1 MSVIRYELTIRL
13 KTASPLHSGGIDEV
27 VNRLEEGKDR
37 QTVVRRFA
45 RDGRDRPILTGR
57 SVKGALRA
65 ACRRYLSGQ
74 PDGDIAAVL
83 NPAALRRL
91 WGDEGKKSAS
101 APLRAACLTVHTVE
115 LCPAGAD
122 GAVGTDGAA
131 GADGAAGELPSRMG
145 NAIDRYWG
153 SVADGALFEHEYLP
167 AGRPLEIVITAQA
180 GLPDG
185 VDVPAGAVEPATP
198 EQVET
203 LFGLFLGLFRSER
216 IAFGGRQGAGWGRVR
231 PDERPGAGFWT
242 LTRAPLGSC
251 DDLVSWLS
259 GGQDMA
265 GTITPVDCG
274 GPDRMRITVEWNSPT
289 GILVADPR
297 ISEAELERKRQEKE
311 KRERAAQEAGRSG
324 EQGDVRDDYVPARQ
338 MRTDTAQGERLVLP
352 GSSVRG
358 ALRSRASRIARTILA
373 ARHAPVEDWSDTD
386 VHDQLAGDPVLVRD
400 LFGSTE
406 QHGALTVLDTLA
418 VPGSSRLIPHNA
430 GDRWTGGVAGGAL
443 YGEEVHDAQW
453 GDLTLELNPGSF
465 SPRADADRRRAA
477 WCLLGLVLAELAAG
491 TLPLGS
497 RGTRGL
503 GQVEVTGIR
512 VEGGPSLGVEDW
524 VLAAPEEGGERS
536 GEEPLAAQILSHLRT
551 VNEGIA
557 ASPGA
562 GGGWTGWSSYLCDPE
577 EARDE

>member
-1 MSVIRYELTIRL
+1 MSVTRYELTIRVR
-13 KTASPLHSGGIDEV
+13 TASPLHSGGIDEV
-27 VNRLEEGKDR
+27 VNRTEEGRDR

-45 RDGRDRPILTGR
+45 RDGHDRPILTGR

-74 PDGDIAAVL
+74 PDAGVATVL
-83 NPAALRRL
+83 NPAVLRRL

-122 GAVGTDGAA
+122 GAVGT
-131 GADGAAGELPSRMG
+131 DGAAGELPSRMG

-203 LFGLFLGLFRSER
+203 LFELFLGLFRSER

-231 PDERPGAGFWT
+231 PDARPGAGFWT

-251 DDLVSWLS
+251 DDLVNWLS

-265 GTITPVDCG
+265 GTIDPVDCG

-324 EQGDVRDDYVPARQ
+324 EQGGVRDDYVPARQ

-373 ARHAPVEDWSDTD
+373 ARRAPVEDWSDTD
-386 VHDQLAGDPVLVRD
+386 VHAQLAGDPVLVRD

-453 GDLTLELNPGSF
+453 GELTLELNPGSF
-465 SPRADADRRRAA
+465 SPRADVNRRRAA

-491 TLPLGS
+491 ALPLGS

-524 VLAAPEEGGERS
+524 ALATPSQDGGA
-536 GEEPLAAQILSHLRT
+536 GAGLAEQILDRLRR
-551 VNEGIA
+551 VNKGIA

-562 GGGWTGWSSYLCDPE
+562 GDDWTGWSSYLCDPE

>member
-1 MSVIRYELTIRL
+1 MSVTRYELTIRVR
-13 KTASPLHSGGIDEV
+13 TASPLHSGGIDEV
-27 VNRLEEGKDR
+27 VNRTEEGRDR

-74 PDGDIAAVL
+74 PDAGVATVL
-83 NPAALRRL
+83 NPAVLRRL

-131 GADGAAGELPSRMG
+131 GELPSRMG

-167 AGRPLEIVITAQA
+167 EGRPLKIVITAQA

-185 VDVPAGAVEPATP
+185 VAVPAGAVEPATP

-203 LFGLFLGLFRSER
+203 LFELLLGLFGSER

-231 PDERPGAGFWT
+231 PDARPDTDFWT

-265 GTITPVDCG
+265 GTIVPVDCG

-324 EQGDVRDDYVPARQ
+324 EQGGVRDDYVPARQ

-373 ARHAPVEDWSDTD
+373 ARRAPVEDWSDTD
-386 VHDQLAGDPVLVRD
+386 VHAQLASDPVLVRD

-453 GDLTLELNPGSF
+453 GELTLELNPGSF
-465 SPRADADRRRAA
+465 SPRADVNRRRAA

-491 TLPLGS
+491 ALPLGS

-524 VLAAPEEGGERS
+524 ALPAPSQDGGAGAGLAE
-536 GEEPLAAQILSHLRT
+536 QILDRLRS
-551 VNEGIA
+551 VNEDIA

-562 GGGWTGWSSYLCDPE
+562 GDDWTGWSSYLCDPE

>member
-1 MSVIRYELTIRL
+1 MSVTRYELTIRVR
-13 KTASPLHSGGIDEV
+13 TASPLHSGGIDEV
-27 VNRLEEGKDR
+27 VNRTEEGRDR

-74 PDGDIAAVL
+74 PDAGVATVL

-122 GAVGTDGAA
+122 EAVGT
-131 GADGAAGELPSRMG
+131 DGAAGELPSRMG

-153 SVADGALFEHEYLP
+153 SAADGALFEHEYLP

-231 PDERPGAGFWT
+231 PDARPGAGFWT

-265 GTITPVDCG
+265 GTIVPVDCG

-324 EQGDVRDDYVPARQ
+324 EQGGVRDDYVPARQ

-352 GSSVRG
+352 GSSARVS
-358 ALRSRASRIARTILA
+358 LRSRASRIARTILA
-373 ARHAPVEDWSDTD
+373 ARRAPVEDWSDTD
-386 VHDQLAGDPVLVRD
+386 VHAQLAGDPVLVRD

-453 GDLTLELNPGSF
+453 GELTLELNPGSF
-465 SPRADADRRRAA
+465 SPRADVNRRRAA

-491 TLPLGS
+491 ALPLGS

-524 VLAAPEEGGERS
+524 ALAAPSQDGGA
-536 GEEPLAAQILSHLRT
+536 GAGLAEQILDRLRS
-551 VNEGIA
+551 VNEDIA

-562 GGGWTGWSSYLCDPE
+562 GDNWTGWSSYLCDPE

>member
-1 MSVIRYELTIRL
+1 MSVTRYELTIRVR
-13 KTASPLHSGGIDEV
+13 TASPLHSGGIDGV
-27 VNRLEEGKDR
+27 VNRTEEGRDR

-65 ACRRYLSGQ
+65 ACWRYLSGQ
-74 PDGDIAAVL
+74 PDGDVAAVL

-122 GAVGTDGAA
+122 GAVGT
-131 GADGAAGELPSRMG
+131 DGAAGELPSRMG

-203 LFGLFLGLFRSER
+203 LFELFLGLFRSER

-231 PDERPGAGFWT
+231 PDARPEAGFWT

-265 GTITPVDCG
+265 GTIVPVDCG

-297 ISEAELERKRQEKE
+297 LSEAELERKKQEKE
-311 KRERAAQEAGRSG
+311 KREKAAQKADQGGR
-324 EQGDVRDDYVPARQ
+324 QGDVRDDYVPAMQ
-338 MRTDTAQGERLVLP
+338 MCTDTAKGKRLVLP

-373 ARHAPVEDWSDTD
+373 ARHAPVADWSNTG
-386 VHDQLAGDPVLVRD
+386 VHDQLVADPVLVRD
-400 LFGSTE
+400 LFGFTE
-406 QHGALTVLDTLA
+406 
-418 VPGSSRLIPHNA
+418 
-430 GDRWTGGVAGGAL
+430 
-443 YGEEVHDAQW
+443 
-453 GDLTLELNPGSF
+453 
-465 SPRADADRRRAA
+465 
-477 WCLLGLVLAELAAG
+477 
-491 TLPLGS
+491 
-497 RGTRGL
+497 
-503 GQVEVTGIR
+503 
-512 VEGGPSLGVEDW
+512 
-524 VLAAPEEGGERS
+524 
-536 GEEPLAAQILSHLRT
+536 
-551 VNEGIA
+551 
-557 ASPGA
+557 
-562 GGGWTGWSSYLCDPE
+562 
-577 EARDE
+577 

>member
-45 RDGRDRPILTGR
+45 RDGNDRPILTGR

-74 PDGDIAAVL
+74 PDAGVAAVL
-83 NPAALRRL
+83 NARALRSL

-101 APLRAACLTVHTVE
+101 APLRAACLTVHTVPLIPE
-115 LCPAGAD
+115 ADDAGGAD
-122 GAVGTDGAA
+122 GT
-131 GADGAAGELPSRMG
+131 LPSRMG

-167 AGRPLEIVITAQA
+167 AGKPLTLVITAQA

-185 VDVPAGAVEPATP
+185 VAVPAGAVEPATP
-198 EQVET
+198 EQIET
-203 LFGLFLGLFRSER
+203 LFELLLGLFRSER
-216 IAFGGRQGAGWGRVR
+216 ISFGGRRGAGWGRVR
-231 PDERPGAGFWT
+231 PDARPEASFWT

-251 DDLVSWLS
+251 DDLVRWLS
-259 GGQDMA
+259 GGQNTA
-265 GTITPVDCG
+265 GEIAPVDCG

-297 ISEAELERKRQEKE
+297 ISETELKRKRQEKE
-311 KRERAAQEAGRSG
+311 KRERAAQEADQGG
-324 EQGDVRDDYVPARQ
+324 GQGDVRDDYVPAVQ
-338 MRTDTAQGERLVLP
+338 MRTDTAEGERLVLP

-373 ARHAPVEDWSDTD
+373 ARREPVDDWSNTG
-386 VHDQLAGDPVLVRD
+386 VHDQLAADPVLVRD

-406 QHGALTVLDTLA
+406 QRGALTVLDTLA
-418 VPGSSRLIPHNA
+418 VPRRKPRNIPHNA

-465 SPRADADRRRAA
+465 SPRADANRRRAA

-524 VLAAPEEGGERS
+524 ALAAPEEGGGKSVAE
-536 GEEPLAAQILSHLRT
+536 QILDRLRR
-551 VNEGIA
+551 VNKGIA

-562 GGGWTGWSSYLCDPE
+562 GDDWTGWSSYLCDPE
-577 EARDE
+577 EACDE

>member
-1 MSVIRYELTIRL
+1 MSVTRYELTIRVR
-13 KTASPLHSGGIDEV
+13 TASPLHSGGIDEV
-27 VNRLEEGKDR
+27 VNRTEEGRDR

-74 PDGDIAAVL
+74 PDAGVATVL

-101 APLRAACLTVHTVE
+101 APLRAACLTVHTVPLIPE
-115 LCPAGAD
+115 ADADKGGLDAG
-122 GAVGTDGAA
+122 
-131 GADGAAGELPSRMG
+131 LKSRMG

-203 LFGLFLGLFRSER
+203 LFELLLGLFGSER

-231 PDERPGAGFWT
+231 PDARPGAGFWT

-324 EQGDVRDDYVPARQ
+324 EQGGVRDDYVPARQ

-373 ARHAPVEDWSDTD
+373 ARRAPVEDWSDTD
-386 VHDQLAGDPVLVRD
+386 VHAQLAGDPVLVRD

-453 GDLTLELNPGSF
+453 GELTLELNPGSF
-465 SPRADADRRRAA
+465 SPRADVNRRRAA

-491 TLPLGS
+491 ALPLGS

-503 GQVEVTGIR
+503 GQVEVTGIK

-524 VLAAPEEGGERS
+524 ALAAPTQDGGA
-536 GEEPLAAQILSHLRT
+536 GAGLAGQILDRLRR
-551 VNEGIA
+551 VNKGIA

-562 GGGWTGWSSYLCDPE
+562 GDDWTGWSSYLCDPE
-577 EARDE
+577 EACDE

>member
-131 GADGAAGELPSRMG
+131 GELPSRMG

-231 PDERPGAGFWT
+231 PDARPGAGFWT

-324 EQGDVRDDYVPARQ
+324 EPDDVRDDYVPARQ
-338 MRTDTAQGERLVLP
+338 MRTDTAQDERLVLP

-465 SPRADADRRRAA
+465 SPRADADRHRAA

-491 TLPLGS
+491 ALPLGS

-503 GQVEVTGIR
+503 GQVKVTSIR

>member
-1 MSVIRYELTIRL
+1 MSVTRYELTIRVR
-13 KTASPLHSGGIDEV
+13 TASPLHSGGIDEV

-45 RDGRDRPILTGR
+45 RDGNDRPILTGR

-65 ACRRYLSGQ
+65 ACRRHLSGQ
-74 PDGDIAAVL
+74 PDAGVATVL
-83 NPAALRRL
+83 NPAALRSL

-122 GAVGTDGAA
+122 GTVD
-131 GADGAAGELPSRMG
+131 ADGAAGELPSRMG

-231 PDERPGAGFWT
+231 PDARPGAGFWT

-251 DDLVSWLS
+251 DDLVNWLS

-373 ARHAPVEDWSDTD
+373 ARRAPVEDWSDTD
-386 VHDQLAGDPVLVRD
+386 VHAQLAGDPVLVRD

-418 VPGSSRLIPHNA
+418 VPGSSRLVPHNA

-443 YGEEVHDAQW
+443 YGEEIHDAQW

-465 SPRADADRRRAA
+465 SPRADVNRRRAA

-491 TLPLGS
+491 ALPLGS

-524 VLAAPEEGGERS
+524 ELPAPSQDGGAGAGLAG
-536 GEEPLAAQILSHLRT
+536 QILDRLRS
-551 VNEGIA
+551 VNKGIA
-557 ASPGA
+557 ANPGA
-562 GGGWTGWSSYLCDPE
+562 GGDWTGWSSYLCDPE

>member
-1 MSVIRYELTIRL
+1 MSVTRYELTIRL
-13 KTASPLHSGGIDEV
+13 RTASPLHSGGIDEV
-27 VNRLEEGKDR
+27 VNRTEEGRDR

-74 PDGDIAAVL
+74 PDAGVAAVL
-83 NPAALRRL
+83 DPAALRRL

-101 APLRAACLTVHTVE
+101 APLRAACLTVHTVPLIPE
-115 LCPAGAD
+115 AGAD
-122 GAVGTDGAA
+122 KGGLDA
-131 GADGAAGELPSRMG
+131 GLKSRMG

-185 VDVPAGAVEPATP
+185 VAVPAGAVEPATP

-203 LFGLFLGLFRSER
+203 LFELLLGLFGSER

-231 PDERPGAGFWT
+231 PDARPEAGFWT

-259 GGQDMA
+259 GGQDTA

-297 ISEAELERKRQEKE
+297 RREAELERKRQEKE
-311 KRERAAQEAGRSG
+311 ARERAAQEAGRSG

-373 ARHAPVEDWSDTD
+373 ARRAPVEDWSDTD
-386 VHDQLAGDPVLVRD
+386 VHAQLAGDPVLVRD

-418 VPGSSRLIPHNA
+418 VPRSSRLIPHNA

-443 YGEEVHDAQW
+443 YGEEIHDAQW

-465 SPRADADRRRAA
+465 SPRADVNRRRAA

-491 TLPLGS
+491 ALPLGS

-524 VLAAPEEGGERS
+524 ALPAPSQDGGAGAGLAE
-536 GEEPLAAQILSHLRT
+536 QILDRLRR
-551 VNEGIA
+551 VNKGIA

-562 GGGWTGWSSYLCDPE
+562 GDDWTGWSSYLCDPE
-577 EARDE
+577 EACDE

>member
-131 GADGAAGELPSRMG
+131 GELPSRMG

-167 AGRPLEIVITAQA
+167 AGRPLELVITAQA

-231 PDERPGAGFWT
+231 PDARPGASFWA

-265 GTITPVDCG
+265 GTIVPVDCG
-274 GPDRMRITVEWNSPT
+274 GPDRMRITVKWNSPT

-297 ISEAELERKRQEKE
+297 RREAELERKRQEKE

-324 EQGDVRDDYVPARQ
+324 EPDDVRDDYVPARQ

-386 VHDQLAGDPVLVRD
+386 VHAQLAGDPVLVRD

-465 SPRADADRRRAA
+465 SPRADVNRRRAA

-491 TLPLGS
+491 ALPLGS

-524 VLAAPEEGGERS
+524 ALAAPSQDGGA
-536 GEEPLAAQILSHLRT
+536 GAGLAGQILDRLRS
-551 VNEGIA
+551 VNEDIV

-562 GGGWTGWSSYLCDPE
+562 GDDWTGWSSYLCDPE

>member
-1 MSVIRYELTIRL
+1 MSVTRYELTIRL

-65 ACRRYLSGQ
+65 ACRRHLEER
-74 PDGDIAAVL
+74 PNDAVAAVL
-83 NPAALRRL
+83 TPEALRRL

-101 APLRAACLTVHTVE
+101 APLRAACLTVHTVPLIPE
-115 LCPAGAD
+115 ADDAGGAD
-122 GAVGTDGAA
+122 GT
-131 GADGAAGELPSRMG
+131 LPSRMG

-167 AGRPLEIVITAQA
+167 AGKPLTLVITAQA

-185 VDVPAGAVEPATP
+185 VAVPAGAVEPATP
-198 EQVET
+198 EQIET
-203 LFGLFLGLFRSER
+203 LFELLLGLFRSER
-216 IAFGGRQGAGWGRVR
+216 ISFGGRRGAGWGRVR
-231 PDERPGAGFWT
+231 PDARPDADFWT
-242 LTRAPLGSC
+242 LTKAPLGSC

-265 GTITPVDCG
+265 GAITPVDCG
-274 GPDRMRITVEWNSPT
+274 GPDRMRITIAWNSPT

-297 ISEAELERKRQEKE
+297 LSEAELERKKQEKE
-311 KRERAAQEAGRSG
+311 KRERAAQEADQGG
-324 EQGDVRDDYVPARQ
+324 GQGDVRDDYVPAMQ
-338 MRTDTAQGERLVLP
+338 MCTDTAEGKRLVLP

-373 ARHAPVEDWSDTD
+373 ARREPVDDWSDTG
-386 VHDQLAGDPVLVRD
+386 VHDQLAADPVLVRD

-406 QHGALTVLDTLA
+406 QRGALTVLDTLA
-418 VPGSSRLIPHNA
+418 ASNGASRNIPHNA

-453 GDLTLELNPGSF
+453 GDLTLELDPNSF
-465 SPRADADRRRAA
+465 SPQANVDRRKAA

-503 GQVEVTGIR
+503 GQVRVTGIR
-512 VEGGPSLGVEDW
+512 IAGGSSLGVEDW
-524 VLAAPEEGGERS
+524 SAPEKGGGGSSEK
-536 GEEPLAAQILSHLRT
+536 PLAAQILDRLRA
-551 VNEGIA
+551 VNEDIA
-557 ASPGA
+557 ASPDA
-562 GGGWTGWSSYLCDPE
+562 GDNWTGWFSYLLPE
-577 EARDE
+577 ACCQKEARDD

>member
-1 MSVIRYELTIRL
+1 MSVTRYELTIRVR
-13 KTASPLHSGGIDEV
+13 TASPLHSGGIDEV
-27 VNRLEEGKDR
+27 VNRTEEGRDR

-74 PDGDIAAVL
+74 PDDDVAAVL
-83 NPAALRRL
+83 DARALRSL

-101 APLRAACLTVHTVE
+101 APLRAACLTVHTVP
-115 LCPAGAD
+115 LIPDADDAGKGGLD
-122 GAVGTDGAA
+122 SG
-131 GADGAAGELPSRMG
+131 LKSRMG

-203 LFGLFLGLFRSER
+203 LFELFLGLFGSER

-231 PDERPGAGFWT
+231 PDARPGAGFWT

-265 GTITPVDCG
+265 GTIAPVDCG

-297 ISEAELERKRQEKE
+297 ISEAELKRKRQEKE

-324 EQGDVRDDYVPARQ
+324 EQGGVRDDYVPARQ

-418 VPGSSRLIPHNA
+418 VPGSSRLVPHNA
-430 GDRWTGGVAGGAL
+430 GDRWTGGVAGLPKIG
-443 YGEEVHDAQW
+443 
-453 GDLTLELNPGSF
+453 
-465 SPRADADRRRAA
+465 RASCR
-477 WCLLGLVLAELAAG
+477 E
-491 TLPLGS
+491 
-497 RGTRGL
+497 
-503 GQVEVTGIR
+503 R
-512 VEGGPSLGVEDW
+512 V
-524 VLAAPEEGGERS
+524 
-536 GEEPLAAQILSHLRT
+536 
-551 VNEGIA
+551 
-557 ASPGA
+557 
-562 GGGWTGWSSYLCDPE
+562 
-577 EARDE
+577 

>member
-65 ACRRYLSGQ
+65 ACRRHLEER
-74 PDGDIAAVL
+74 PNDAVAAVL
-83 NPAALRRL
+83 TSEALRRL

-101 APLRAACLTVHTVE
+101 APLRAACLTVHTVPLIPE
-115 LCPAGAD
+115 ADDAGKG
-122 GAVGTDGAA
+122 GAGDA
-131 GADGAAGELPSRMG
+131 LPSRMG

-180 GLPDG
+180 GLPNG
-185 VDVPAGAVEPATP
+185 VAVPAGAVEPATP
-198 EQVET
+198 EQIET
-203 LFGLFLGLFRSER
+203 LFELLLGLFRSER
-216 IAFGGRQGAGWGRVR
+216 ISFGGRRGAGWGRVR
-231 PDERPGAGFWT
+231 PDARPEASFWT

-251 DDLVSWLS
+251 DDLVRWLS
-259 GGQDMA
+259 GGQNTA
-265 GTITPVDCG
+265 GEIAPVDCG

-297 ISEAELERKRQEKE
+297 ISETELKRKRQEKE
-311 KRERAAQEAGRSG
+311 KRERAAQEADQGG
-324 EQGDVRDDYVPARQ
+324 GQGDVRDDYVPAVQ
-338 MRTDTAQGERLVLP
+338 MRTDTAEGERLVLP

-373 ARHAPVEDWSDTD
+373 ARREPVDDWSNTG
-386 VHDQLAGDPVLVRD
+386 VHDQLAADPVLVRD

-406 QHGALTVLDTLA
+406 QRGALTVLDTLA
-418 VPGSSRLIPHNA
+418 VPRRKPRNIPHNA

-453 GDLTLELNPGSF
+453 GDLTLELDPNSF
-465 SPRADADRRRAA
+465 SPQANVNRRKAA

-503 GQVEVTGIR
+503 GQVRVTGIR
-512 VEGGPSLGVEDW
+512 IAGGSSLGVEDW
-524 VLAAPEEGGERS
+524 SAPEKGGGGSSEK
-536 GEEPLAAQILSHLRT
+536 PLAAQILHRLRA
-551 VNEGIA
+551 VNEDIA
-557 ASPGA
+557 ASPDA
-562 GGGWTGWSSYLCDPE
+562 GDNWTGYLLPE
-577 EARDE
+577 GGAR

>member
-1 MSVIRYELTIRL
+1 MSVTRYELTIRVR
-13 KTASPLHSGGIDEV
+13 TASPLHSGGIDEV
-27 VNRLEEGKDR
+27 VNRTEEGRDR

-74 PDGDIAAVL
+74 PDAGVATVL

-122 GAVGTDGAA
+122 GTVGT
-131 GADGAAGELPSRMG
+131 DGAAGELPSRMG

-203 LFGLFLGLFRSER
+203 LFELFLGLFRSER

-231 PDERPGAGFWT
+231 PDARPEAGFWT

-259 GGQDMA
+259 GGQDTA

-297 ISEAELERKRQEKE
+297 RREAELERKRQEKE

-373 ARHAPVEDWSDTD
+373 ARRAPVEDWSDTD
-386 VHDQLAGDPVLVRD
+386 VHAQLAGDPVLVRD

-453 GDLTLELNPGSF
+453 GELTLELNPGSF
-465 SPRADADRRRAA
+465 SPRADVNRRRAA

-491 TLPLGS
+491 ALPLGS

-524 VLAAPEEGGERS
+524 ALPAPSQDGGAGASLAE
-536 GEEPLAAQILSHLRT
+536 QILDRLRR
-551 VNEGIA
+551 VNKGIA

-562 GGGWTGWSSYLCDPE
+562 GDDWTGWSSYLCDPE

>member
-1 MSVIRYELTIRL
+1 MSVTRYELTIRVR
-13 KTASPLHSGGIDEV
+13 TASPLHSGGIDEV
-27 VNRLEEGKDR
+27 VNRTEEGRDR

-74 PDGDIAAVL
+74 PDAGVATVL

-131 GADGAAGELPSRMG
+131 GELPSRMG

-153 SVADGALFEHEYLP
+153 SAADGALFEHEYLP

-231 PDERPGAGFWT
+231 PDARPGAGFWT

-251 DDLVSWLS
+251 DDLVNWLS

-491 TLPLGS
+491 ALPLGS

-503 GQVEVTGIR
+503 GQVKVTGIR

-524 VLAAPEEGGERS
+524 VLAAPEEGGGAGAS
-536 GEEPLAAQILSHLRT
+536 LAEQILDRLRS

-562 GGGWTGWSSYLCDPE
+562 GDDWTGWSSYLCDPE

>member
-1 MSVIRYELTIRL
+1 MSVTRYELTIRL
-13 KTASPLHSGGIDEV
+13 RTASPLHSGGIDEV
-27 VNRLEEGKDR
+27 VNRTEEGRDR

-74 PDGDIAAVL
+74 PDAGVAAVL
-83 NPAALRRL
+83 DPAALRRL

-101 APLRAACLTVHTVE
+101 APLRAACLTVHTVPLIPE
-115 LCPAGAD
+115 ADADKGGLDAG
-122 GAVGTDGAA
+122 
-131 GADGAAGELPSRMG
+131 LKSRMG

-185 VDVPAGAVEPATP
+185 VAVPAGAVEPATP

-231 PDERPGAGFWT
+231 PDARPGAGFWT

-259 GGQDMA
+259 GGQDTA

-297 ISEAELERKRQEKE
+297 ISEAELKRRRQEKE
-311 KRERAAQEAGRSG
+311 ARERAAQEAGRSG
-324 EQGDVRDDYVPARQ
+324 GQGDVRDDYVPAVQ

-373 ARHAPVEDWSDTD
+373 ARCAPVEDWSDTD
-386 VHDQLAGDPVLVRD
+386 VHAQLAGDPVLVRD

-465 SPRADADRRRAA
+465 SPRADVNRRRAA

-491 TLPLGS
+491 ALPLGS

-512 VEGGPSLGVEDW
+512 VEGGPSLGVENW
-524 VLAAPEEGGERS
+524 TLAAPEESDGAG
-536 GEEPLAAQILSHLRT
+536 LAEQILDRLRR
-551 VNEGIA
+551 VNKDIA

-562 GGGWTGWSSYLCDPE
+562 GDDWTGWSSYLCDPE

>member
-131 GADGAAGELPSRMG
+131 GELPSRMG

-231 PDERPGAGFWT
+231 PDARPGAGFWT

-251 DDLVSWLS
+251 DDLVNWLS

-324 EQGDVRDDYVPARQ
+324 EPDDVRDDYVPARQ

-491 TLPLGS
+491 ALPLGS

-503 GQVEVTGIR
+503 GQVKVTSIR

-562 GGGWTGWSSYLCDPE
+562 GDDWTGWSSYLCDPE

>member
-45 RDGRDRPILTGR
+45 RDGNDRPILTGR

-65 ACRRYLSGQ
+65 ACRRHLEER
-74 PDGDIAAVL
+74 PNDAVAAVL
-83 NPAALRRL
+83 TSEALRRL

-101 APLRAACLTVHTVE
+101 APLRAACLTVHTVPLIPE
-115 LCPAGAD
+115 ADDAGEGGAD
-122 GAVGTDGAA
+122 DA
-131 GADGAAGELPSRMG
+131 LPSRMG

-167 AGRPLEIVITAQA
+167 AGKPLTLVITAQA

-216 IAFGGRQGAGWGRVR
+216 ISFGGRRGAGWGRVR
-231 PDERPGAGFWT
+231 PDVRPDADFWT

-265 GTITPVDCG
+265 GEIAPVDCG
-274 GPDRMRITVEWNSPT
+274 GPDRMRITIAWNSPT

-297 ISEAELERKRQEKE
+297 LSEAELERKKQEKE
-311 KRERAAQEAGRSG
+311 KREKAAQKADQGG
-324 EQGDVRDDYVPARQ
+324 GQGDVRDDYVPAMQ
-338 MRTDTAQGERLVLP
+338 MCTDTAEGKRLVLP

-373 ARHAPVEDWSDTD
+373 ARREPVADWSNTG
-386 VHDQLAGDPVLVRD
+386 VHDQLAADPVLVRD

-406 QHGALTVLDTLA
+406 QRGALTVLDTLA
-418 VPGSSRLIPHNA
+418 VPRRKPRNIPHNA

-453 GDLTLELNPGSF
+453 GDLTLELDPNSF

-503 GQVEVTGIR
+503 GQVEVTKIR
-512 VEGGPSLGVEDW
+512 VEGGSSLGVEDW
-524 VLAAPEEGGERS
+524 SAPEKGGGGSSEK
-536 GEEPLAAQILSHLRT
+536 PLAAQILHRLRA
-551 VNEGIA
+551 VNENIA
-557 ASPGA
+557 ASPDA
-562 GGGWTGWSSYLCDPE
+562 GDNWTGWSSYLLPE
-577 EARDE
+577 ACCQKEARDD

>member
-1 MSVIRYELTIRL
+1 MSVTRYELTIRVR
-13 KTASPLHSGGIDEV
+13 TASPLHSGGIDEV
-27 VNRLEEGKDR
+27 VNRTEEGRDR

-74 PDGDIAAVL
+74 PDAGVAAVL
-83 NPAALRRL
+83 DPAALRRL

-101 APLRAACLTVHTVE
+101 APLRASCLTVHTVE

-122 GAVGTDGAA
+122 GAV

-203 LFGLFLGLFRSER
+203 LFELLLGLFGSER
-216 IAFGGRQGAGWGRVR
+216 IAFGRRQGAGWGRVR
-231 PDERPGAGFWT
+231 PDARPGAGFWT

-265 GTITPVDCG
+265 GTIVPVDCG

-373 ARHAPVEDWSDTD
+373 ARCAPVEDWSDTD
-386 VHDQLAGDPVLVRD
+386 VHAQLAGDPVLVRD

-453 GDLTLELNPGSF
+453 GEMTLELNPSSF

-491 TLPLGS
+491 ALPLGS

-524 VLAAPEEGGERS
+524 ELAAPSQDGGA
-536 GEEPLAAQILSHLRT
+536 GAGLAGQILDRLRS
-551 VNEGIA
+551 VNKGIA

-562 GGGWTGWSSYLCDPE
+562 GDDWTGWSSYLCDPE

>member
-1 MSVIRYELTIRL
+1 MSVTRYELTIRL
-13 KTASPLHSGGIDEV
+13 RTASPLHSGGIDEV
-27 VNRLEEGKDR
+27 VNRTEEGRDR

-74 PDGDIAAVL
+74 PDAGVAAVL

-101 APLRAACLTVHTVE
+101 APLRAACLTVHTVPLIPE
-115 LCPAGAD
+115 AGAD
-122 GAVGTDGAA
+122 KGGLDA
-131 GADGAAGELPSRMG
+131 GLKSRMG

-185 VDVPAGAVEPATP
+185 VAVPAGAVEPATP

-203 LFGLFLGLFRSER
+203 LFELLLGLFGSER

-231 PDERPGAGFWT
+231 PDARPEAGFWT

-259 GGQDMA
+259 GGQDTA

-297 ISEAELERKRQEKE
+297 RREAELERKRQEKE
-311 KRERAAQEAGRSG
+311 ARERAAQEAGRSG

-373 ARHAPVEDWSDTD
+373 ARREPVDDWSDTG
-386 VHDQLAGDPVLVRD
+386 VHDQLAADPVLVRD

-406 QHGALTVLDTLA
+406 QRGALTVLDTLA
-418 VPGSSRLIPHNA
+418 ASNGASRNIPHNA

-453 GDLTLELNPGSF
+453 GDLTLELDPNSF
-465 SPRADADRRRAA
+465 SPQANVDRRKAA

-503 GQVEVTGIR
+503 GQVRVTGIR
-512 VEGGPSLGVEDW
+512 IAGGSSLGVEDW
-524 VLAAPEEGGERS
+524 SAPEKGGGGSSEK
-536 GEEPLAAQILSHLRT
+536 PLAAQILDRLRA
-551 VNEGIA
+551 VNEDIA
-557 ASPGA
+557 ASPDA
-562 GGGWTGWSSYLCDPE
+562 GDNWTGWFSYLLPE
-577 EARDE
+577 ACCQKEARDD

>member
-1 MSVIRYELTIRL
+1 MSVTRYELTIRVR
-13 KTASPLHSGGIDEV
+13 TASPLHSGGIDEV
-27 VNRLEEGKDR
+27 VNRTEEGRDR

-74 PDGDIAAVL
+74 PDAGVATVL
-83 NPAALRRL
+83 NPAVLRRL

-122 GAVGTDGAA
+122 GAVGT
-131 GADGAAGELPSRMG
+131 DGAAGELPSRMG

-185 VDVPAGAVEPATP
+185 VAVPAGAVEPATP

-203 LFGLFLGLFRSER
+203 LFGLLLGLFGSER

-231 PDERPGAGFWT
+231 PDARPGAGFWT

-251 DDLVSWLS
+251 DDLVNWLS

-324 EQGDVRDDYVPARQ
+324 EPDDVRDDYVPARQ

-373 ARHAPVEDWSDTD
+373 ARRAPVEDWSDTD
-386 VHDQLAGDPVLVRD
+386 VHAQLAGDPVLVRD

-453 GDLTLELNPGSF
+453 GELTLELNPGSF
-465 SPRADADRRRAA
+465 SPRADVNRRRAA

-491 TLPLGS
+491 ALSLGS

-503 GQVEVTGIR
+503 GQVEVTGIK

-524 VLAAPEEGGERS
+524 ALAAPSQDGGA
-536 GEEPLAAQILSHLRT
+536 GAGLAEQILDRLRR
-551 VNEGIA
+551 VNKGIA

-562 GGGWTGWSSYLCDPE
+562 GDDWTGWSSYLCDPE

>member
-1 MSVIRYELTIRL
+1 MSVTRYELTIRVR
-13 KTASPLHSGGIDEV
+13 TASPLHSGGIDEV
-27 VNRLEEGKDR
+27 VNRTEEGRDR

-74 PDGDIAAVL
+74 PDAGVATVL
-83 NPAALRRL
+83 NPAALRSL

-101 APLRAACLTVHTVE
+101 APLRAACLTVHTVPLIPE
-115 LCPAGAD
+115 AGAD
-122 GAVGTDGAA
+122 KGGLDA
-131 GADGAAGELPSRMG
+131 GLKSRMG

-153 SVADGALFEHEYLP
+153 SVADGALFEHEYLS

-185 VDVPAGAVEPATP
+185 VAVPAGAVEPATP

-203 LFGLFLGLFRSER
+203 LFGLLLGLFGSER

-231 PDERPGAGFWT
+231 PDARPDAGFWT
-242 LTRAPLGSC
+242 LARAPLGSC

-259 GGQDMA
+259 GGQDTA
-265 GTITPVDCG
+265 GAITPVDCG

-297 ISEAELERKRQEKE
+297 ISEAELKRKRQEKE

-324 EQGDVRDDYVPARQ
+324 GQGDVRDDYVPAVQ
-338 MRTDTAQGERLVLP
+338 MRTDTAEGERLVLP

-406 QHGALTVLDTLA
+406 QHGTLTVLDTLA
-418 VPGSSRLIPHNA
+418 VPQYEPRRVPHNA

-453 GDLTLELNPGSF
+453 GELTLELNPGSF
-465 SPRADADRRRAA
+465 SPRADANRRRAA

-491 TLPLGS
+491 ALPLGS

-512 VEGGPSLGVEDW
+512 VEGGSSLGVEDW
-524 VLAAPEEGGERS
+524 ELAAPTQDGGA
-536 GEEPLAAQILSHLRT
+536 GAGLAEQILDRLRS

>member
-1 MSVIRYELTIRL
+1 MSVTRYELTVHL
-13 KTASPLHSGGIDEV
+13 VTDAPLHSGGVDEV
-27 VNRLEEGKDR
+27 VDR
-37 QTVVRRFA
+37 RRDPEDRTTVARRFA
-45 RDGRDRPILTGR
+45 RDGHGRPVLTGR

-65 ACRRYLSGQ
+65 ACQRFLEDHGN
-74 PDGDIAAVL
+74 AVRL
-83 NPAALRRL
+83 TKRDLQQL
-91 WGDEGKKSAS
+91 WGDDGTRGAGSA
-101 APLRAACLTVHTVE
+101 APLRASAITVHTVE
-115 LCPAGAD
+115 LPIEGYE
-122 GAVGTDGAA
+122 GN
-131 GADGAAGELPSRMG
+131 EEHKIMLPTRMG

-203 LFGLFLGLFRSER
+203 LFELLLGPFGSER

-231 PDERPGAGFWT
+231 PDARPGAGFWT

-265 GTITPVDCG
+265 GTIVPVDCG

-297 ISEAELERKRQEKE
+297 RREAELERKRQEKE

-373 ARHAPVEDWSDTD
+373 ARRAPVEDWSDTD
-386 VHDQLAGDPVLVRD
+386 VHAQLAGDPVLVRD

-453 GDLTLELNPGSF
+453 GEGARGAVAGRREVRG
-465 SPRADADRRRAA
+465 RADPRPPPEGEQGHCREPRRGRRLDRVV
-477 WCLLGLVLAELAAG
+477 LLPVR
-491 TLPLGS
+491 P
-497 RGTRGL
+497 
-503 GQVEVTGIR
+503 
-512 VEGGPSLGVEDW
+512 
-524 VLAAPEEGGERS
+524 
-536 GEEPLAAQILSHLRT
+536 
-551 VNEGIA
+551 
-557 ASPGA
+557 
-562 GGGWTGWSSYLCDPE
+562 
-577 EARDE
+577 

>member
-1 MSVIRYELTIRL
+1 MSVTRYELTIRVR
-13 KTASPLHSGGIDEV
+13 TASPLHSGGIDEV
-27 VNRLEEGKDR
+27 VNRTEEGRDR

-65 ACRRYLSGQ
+65 ACRRHLEER
-74 PDGDIAAVL
+74 PNDAVAAVL
-83 NPAALRRL
+83 TPEALRRL

-101 APLRAACLTVHTVE
+101 APLRAACLTVHTVPLIPE
-115 LCPAGAD
+115 ADDAGKGGAD
-122 GAVGTDGAA
+122 DA
-131 GADGAAGELPSRMG
+131 LPSRMG

-167 AGRPLEIVITAQA
+167 AGRPLELVITAQA

-185 VDVPAGAVEPATP
+185 VAVPAGAVKPATP

-203 LFGLFLGLFRSER
+203 LFELLLGLFRSER
-216 IAFGGRQGAGWGRVR
+216 ISFGGRRGAGWGRVR
-231 PDERPGAGFWT
+231 PDVRPDADFWT

-265 GTITPVDCG
+265 GEIAPVDCG
-274 GPDRMRITVEWNSPT
+274 GPDRMRITIAWNSPT

-297 ISEAELERKRQEKE
+297 LSEAELERKKQEKE
-311 KRERAAQEAGRSG
+311 KREKAAQKADQGG
-324 EQGDVRDDYVPARQ
+324 GQGDVRDDYVPAMQ
-338 MRTDTAQGERLVLP
+338 MCTDTAEGKRLVLP

-373 ARHAPVEDWSDTD
+373 ARHAPVADWSNTG
-386 VHDQLAGDPVLVRD
+386 VHDQLAADPVLVRD

-406 QHGALTVLDTLA
+406 QRGALTVLDTLA
-418 VPGSSRLIPHNA
+418 VPRRKPRNIPHNA

-453 GDLTLELNPGSF
+453 GDLTLELDPNSF
-465 SPRADADRRRAA
+465 SPQADVNRRKAA

-503 GQVEVTGIR
+503 GQVRVTGIR
-512 VEGGPSLGVEDW
+512 IAGGSSLGVEDW
-524 VLAAPEEGGERS
+524 SAPEKGGGGSSEK
-536 GEEPLAAQILSHLRT
+536 PLAAQILDRLRA
-551 VNEGIA
+551 VNEDIA
-557 ASPGA
+557 ASPDA
-562 GGGWTGWSSYLCDPE
+562 GDNWTGWSSYLLPE
-577 EARDE
+577 ACCQKEARDD

>member
-1 MSVIRYELTIRL
+1 MSVTRYELTIRVR
-13 KTASPLHSGGIDEV
+13 TASPLHSGGIDEV
-27 VNRLEEGKDR
+27 VNRTEEGRDR

-65 ACRRYLSGQ
+65 ACQRYLSGQ
-74 PDGDIAAVL
+74 PDAGVATVL

-122 GAVGTDGAA
+122 GAVGT
-131 GADGAAGELPSRMG
+131 DGAAGELPSRMG

-203 LFGLFLGLFRSER
+203 LFELFLGLFRSER

-231 PDERPGAGFWT
+231 PDARPGAGFWT

-251 DDLVSWLS
+251 DDLVNWLS
-259 GGQDMA
+259 GGQDTA

-311 KRERAAQEAGRSG
+311 ARERAAQEAGRSG

-418 VPGSSRLIPHNA
+418 VPRSSRLIPHNA

-465 SPRADADRRRAA
+465 SPRADVNRRRAA

-491 TLPLGS
+491 ALPLGS

-524 VLAAPEEGGERS
+524 ALAAPSQDGGA
-536 GEEPLAAQILSHLRT
+536 GAGLAEQILDRLRS

-557 ASPGA
+557 ANPDA
-562 GGGWTGWSSYLCDPE
+562 GDDWTGWSSYLCDPE

>member
-1 MSVIRYELTIRL
+1 MSVTRYELTIRVR
-13 KTASPLHSGGIDEV
+13 TASPLHSGGIDEV
-27 VNRLEEGKDR
+27 VNRTEEGRDR

-74 PDGDIAAVL
+74 PDGDVATVL
-83 NPAALRRL
+83 NPAALRSL

-131 GADGAAGELPSRMG
+131 GAAGELPSRMG

-203 LFGLFLGLFRSER
+203 LFELLLGLFGSER

-231 PDERPGAGFWT
+231 PDARPGAGFWT

-265 GTITPVDCG
+265 GTIVPVDCG

-297 ISEAELERKRQEKE
+297 ISEAELKRKRQEKE
-311 KRERAAQEAGRSG
+311 ARERAAQEAGRSG
-324 EQGDVRDDYVPARQ
+324 GQGDVRDDYVPARQ

-373 ARHAPVEDWSDTD
+373 ARRAPVEDWSDTD
-386 VHDQLAGDPVLVRD
+386 VHAQLAGDPVLVRD

-453 GDLTLELNPGSF
+453 GELTLELNPGSF

-524 VLAAPEEGGERS
+524 ALAAPTQDGGAVA
-536 GEEPLAAQILSHLRT
+536 GLAEQILDRLRR
-551 VNEGIA
+551 VNKGIA
-557 ASPGA
+557 ASPSA
-562 GGGWTGWSSYLCDPE
+562 GDDWTGWSSYLCDHE

>member
-131 GADGAAGELPSRMG
+131 GELPSRMG

-231 PDERPGAGFWT
+231 PDARPGAGFWT

-324 EQGDVRDDYVPARQ
+324 EPDDVRDDYVPARQ

-491 TLPLGS
+491 ALPLGS

-503 GQVEVTGIR
+503 GQVKVTSIR

>member
-1 MSVIRYELTIRL
+1 MSVTRYELTIRVR
-13 KTASPLHSGGIDEV
+13 TASPLHSGGIDEV
-27 VNRLEEGKDR
+27 VNRTEEGRDR

-74 PDGDIAAVL
+74 PDAGVATVL

-122 GAVGTDGAA
+122 GTVGTDGAA
-131 GADGAAGELPSRMG
+131 GKLPSRMG

-203 LFGLFLGLFRSER
+203 LFELFLGLFRSER

-231 PDERPGAGFWT
+231 PDARPGAGFWT

-324 EQGDVRDDYVPARQ
+324 APDDVRDDYVPARQ

-373 ARHAPVEDWSDTD
+373 ARRAPVEDWSDTD
-386 VHDQLAGDPVLVRD
+386 VHAQLAGDPVLVRD

-453 GDLTLELNPGSF
+453 GDLTLELDPNSF
-465 SPRADADRRRAA
+465 SPQANVDRRKAA

-503 GQVEVTGIR
+503 GQVRVTGIR
-512 VEGGPSLGVEDW
+512 IAGGSSLGVEDW
-524 VLAAPEEGGERS
+524 SAPEKGGGGSSEK
-536 GEEPLAAQILSHLRT
+536 PLAAQILDRLRA
-551 VNEGIA
+551 VNENIA
-557 ASPGA
+557 ASPDA
-562 GGGWTGWSSYLCDPE
+562 GDNWTGWSFYLLPE
-577 EARDE
+577 ACCQKEARDD

>member
-131 GADGAAGELPSRMG
+131 GELPSRMG

-231 PDERPGAGFWT
+231 PDARPGAGFWT

-373 ARHAPVEDWSDTD
+373 ARRAPVEDWSDTD
-386 VHDQLAGDPVLVRD
+386 VHAQLAGDPVLVRD

-453 GDLTLELNPGSF
+453 GELTLELNPGSF
-465 SPRADADRRRAA
+465 SPRADVNRRRAA

-491 TLPLGS
+491 ALPLGS

-503 GQVEVTGIR
+503 GQVKVTSIR

>member
-1 MSVIRYELTIRL
+1 MSVTRYELTIRVR
-13 KTASPLHSGGIDEV
+13 TASPLHSGGIDEV
-27 VNRLEEGKDR
+27 VNRTEEGRDR

-74 PDGDIAAVL
+74 PDAGVATVL

-101 APLRAACLTVHTVE
+101 APLRAACLTVHTVPLIPE
-115 LCPAGAD
+115 ADADKGGLDAG
-122 GAVGTDGAA
+122 
-131 GADGAAGELPSRMG
+131 LKSRMG

-203 LFGLFLGLFRSER
+203 LFELLLGLFGSER

-231 PDERPGAGFWT
+231 PNARPDADFWT

-324 EQGDVRDDYVPARQ
+324 EQGGVRDDYVPARQ

-373 ARHAPVEDWSDTD
+373 ARRAPVEDWSDTD
-386 VHDQLAGDPVLVRD
+386 VHAQLAGDPVLVRD

-453 GDLTLELNPGSF
+453 GELTLELNPGSF
-465 SPRADADRRRAA
+465 SPRADVNRRRAA

-491 TLPLGS
+491 ALPLGS

-503 GQVEVTGIR
+503 GQVEVTGIK

-524 VLAAPEEGGERS
+524 ALAAPTQDGGA
-536 GEEPLAAQILSHLRT
+536 GAGLAGQILDRLRR
-551 VNEGIA
+551 VNKGIA

-562 GGGWTGWSSYLCDPE
+562 GDDWTGWSSYLCDPE
-577 EARDE
+577 EACDE

>member
-1 MSVIRYELTIRL
+1 MSVTRYELTIRVR
-13 KTASPLHSGGIDEV
+13 TASPLHSGGIDEV
-27 VNRLEEGKDR
+27 VNRTEEGRDR

-65 ACRRYLSGQ
+65 ACQRYLSGQ
-74 PDGDIAAVL
+74 PDAGVTKVL
-83 NPAALRRL
+83 NPAALRSL

-101 APLRAACLTVHTVE
+101 APLRAACLTVHTVPLIPE
-115 LCPAGAD
+115 AGAD
-122 GAVGTDGAA
+122 KGGLDA
-131 GADGAAGELPSRMG
+131 GLKSRMG

-185 VDVPAGAVEPATP
+185 VAVPAGAVEPATP

-203 LFGLFLGLFRSER
+203 LFELLLGLFGSER

-231 PDERPGAGFWT
+231 PDARPGAGFWT

-259 GGQDMA
+259 GGQDTA

-297 ISEAELERKRQEKE
+297 RREAELERKRQEKE
-311 KRERAAQEAGRSG
+311 ARERAAQEAGRSG

-373 ARHAPVEDWSDTD
+373 ARRAPVEDWSDTD
-386 VHDQLAGDPVLVRD
+386 VHAQLAGDPVLVRD

-443 YGEEVHDAQW
+443 YGEEIHDAQW

-465 SPRADADRRRAA
+465 SPRADVNRRRAA

-491 TLPLGS
+491 ALPLGS

-503 GQVEVTGIR
+503 GQVKVTGIR

-524 VLAAPEEGGERS
+524 VLAAPEEGGGAGAS
-536 GEEPLAAQILSHLRT
+536 LAEQILDRLRS

-562 GGGWTGWSSYLCDPE
+562 GDDWTGWSSYLCDPE

>member
-1 MSVIRYELTIRL
+1 MSVTRYELTIRL
-13 KTASPLHSGGIDEV
+13 RTASPLHSGGIDEV
-27 VNRLEEGKDR
+27 VNRVEEGRDR

-74 PDGDIAAVL
+74 PDAGVAAVL
-83 NPAALRRL
+83 DPAALRRL

-101 APLRAACLTVHTVE
+101 APLRAACLTVHTVPLIPE
-115 LCPAGAD
+115 AGAD
-122 GAVGTDGAA
+122 KGGLDA
-131 GADGAAGELPSRMG
+131 GLKSRMG

-167 AGRPLEIVITAQA
+167 AGKPLEIVITAQA

-185 VDVPAGAVEPATP
+185 VAVPAGAVEPATP

-216 IAFGGRQGAGWGRVR
+216 ISFGGRRGAGWGRVR
-231 PDERPGAGFWT
+231 PDARPDADFWT

-297 ISEAELERKRQEKE
+297 ISEAELKRKRQEKE

-373 ARHAPVEDWSDTD
+373 ARRAPVEDWSDTD
-386 VHDQLAGDPVLVRD
+386 VHAQLAGDPVLVRD

-465 SPRADADRRRAA
+465 SPRADVNRRRAA

-491 TLPLGS
+491 ALPLGS

-503 GQVEVTGIR
+503 GQVRVTGIR

-524 VLAAPEEGGERS
+524 ALAAPEEGG
-536 GEEPLAAQILSHLRT
+536 GAGAGLAEQILDRLRS

-562 GGGWTGWSSYLCDPE
+562 GGGWTGWSSYLCDHE

>member
-1 MSVIRYELTIRL
+1 MSVTRYELTIRVR
-13 KTASPLHSGGIDEV
+13 TASPLHSGGIDEV
-27 VNRLEEGKDR
+27 VNRTEEGRDR

-74 PDGDIAAVL
+74 PDAGVATVL

-101 APLRAACLTVHTVE
+101 APLRAACLTVHTVPLIPE
-115 LCPAGAD
+115 AGAD
-122 GAVGTDGAA
+122 KGGLDA
-131 GADGAAGELPSRMG
+131 GLKSRMG

-203 LFGLFLGLFRSER
+203 LFELLLGLFGSER

-231 PDERPGAGFWT
+231 PDARPGAGFWT

-265 GTITPVDCG
+265 GTIVPVDCG

-297 ISEAELERKRQEKE
+297 ISEAELKRKRQEKE
-311 KRERAAQEAGRSG
+311 KRERAVQEAGRSG
-324 EQGDVRDDYVPARQ
+324 GQGDVRDDYVPAVQ
-338 MRTDTAQGERLVLP
+338 MRTDTAEGEQLVLP

-491 TLPLGS
+491 ALPLGS

-503 GQVEVTGIR
+503 GQVKVTSIR

>member
-74 PDGDIAAVL
+74 PDAGVATVL

-101 APLRAACLTVHTVE
+101 APLRAACLTVHTVPLIPE
-115 LCPAGAD
+115 ADDAGGAD
-122 GAVGTDGAA
+122 GT
-131 GADGAAGELPSRMG
+131 LPSRMG

-167 AGRPLEIVITAQA
+167 AGKPLTLVITAQA

-185 VDVPAGAVEPATP
+185 VAVPAGAVEPATP
-198 EQVET
+198 EQIET
-203 LFGLFLGLFRSER
+203 LFELLLGLFRSER
-216 IAFGGRQGAGWGRVR
+216 ISFGGRRGAGWGRVR
-231 PDERPGAGFWT
+231 PDARPEASFWT

-251 DDLVSWLS
+251 DDLVRWLS
-259 GGQDMA
+259 GGQNTA
-265 GTITPVDCG
+265 GEIAPVDCG

-297 ISEAELERKRQEKE
+297 ISEAELKRKRQEKE

-324 EQGDVRDDYVPARQ
+324 APDDVRDDYVPARQ

-373 ARHAPVEDWSDTD
+373 ARRAPVEDWSDTD

-418 VPGSSRLIPHNA
+418 VPQYEPRRVPHNA

-453 GDLTLELNPGSF
+453 GDLTLELDPNSF
-465 SPRADADRRRAA
+465 SPQANVNRRKAA

-503 GQVEVTGIR
+503 GQVRVTGIR
-512 VEGGPSLGVEDW
+512 IAGGSSLGVEDW
-524 VLAAPEEGGERS
+524 SAPEKGGGGSSEK
-536 GEEPLAAQILSHLRT
+536 PLAAQILHRLRA
-551 VNEGIA
+551 VNEDIA
-557 ASPGA
+557 ASPDA
-562 GGGWTGWSSYLCDPE
+562 GDNWTGYLLPE
-577 EARDE
+577 GGAR

>member
-131 GADGAAGELPSRMG
+131 GELPSRMG

-231 PDERPGAGFWT
+231 PDARPGAGFWT

-324 EQGDVRDDYVPARQ
+324 EPDDVRDDYVPARQ

-491 TLPLGS
+491 ALPLGS

-524 VLAAPEEGGERS
+524 ALAAPEEGGERS

>member
-131 GADGAAGELPSRMG
+131 GELPSRMG

-231 PDERPGAGFWT
+231 PDARPGAGFWT

-324 EQGDVRDDYVPARQ
+324 EPDDVRDDYVPARQ
-338 MRTDTAQGERLVLP
+338 MRTDTAQDERLVLP

-491 TLPLGS
+491 ALPLGS

-503 GQVEVTGIR
+503 GQVKVTSIR